1 MRNWRV
7 DECNPIV
14 KAGSIAEET
23 HFGNPVVKAVAIAE
37 ETHQVSDDG
46 V

>member
-1 MRNWRV
+1 VRNWRV
-7 DECNPIV
+7 DECNPVMKVVAIV
-14 KAGSIAEET
+14 EET
-23 HFGNPVVKAVAIAE
+23 HFGNPVVKAMAIAE